1 MPYHDT
7 FAKANALGINR
18 LAAARMR
25 ARYLFEWIDECLKE
39 GSDLALF
46 WAREALN
53 EIEYLQK
60 HAFYEP
66 NPSKNTL
73 TLEQIAT
80 ARQYPIEQLIPFNRH
95 GRATAWCHH
104 DEHPSLTWHRKG
116 NRARCFA
123 CDLTYGP
130 IDVRMYR
137 DMLSFPEAVRSLL

>member
-1 MPYHDT
+1 MYDT
-7 FAKANALGINR
+7 FIKAREFGISP

-25 ARYLFEWIDECLKE
+25 ARYLFHWIDLCLEE
-39 GSDLALF
+39 GGELALF

-53 EIEYLQK
+53 EIEYLQR

-66 NPSKNTL
+66 QQSTKTTL
-73 TLEQIAT
+73 TPEQIAT
-80 ARQYPIEQLIPFNRH
+80 ARQYPIEHLINFNRQ

-104 DEHPSLTWHRKG
+104 DEHPSLTWYRKG